1 MAYTTVE
8 LKNGNVIIELD
19 AIANIAGI
27 TAMSCY
33 GVVGMAYKSKTDEFA
48 SLLRREKLSKG
59 ISVEYKEDKLNID
72 LHIIVDYGVNIN
84 AICDSIKNRVTY
96 QVNLIT
102 GIEVNNVDIYV
113 DGFRL
118 QDIE

>member
-1 MAYTTVE
+1 MAVANIE
-8 LKNGNVIIELD
+8 LKKGKVMIELD

-33 GVVGMAYKSKTDEFA
+33 GVVGMAYKSKTDEFV
-48 SLLRREKLSKG
+48 SLLRKDKLSKG
-59 ISVEYKEDKLNID
+59 IHVTFEEKKLIID

-84 AICDSIKNRVTY
+84 AICDSIKNRVRY
-96 QVNLIT
+96 QVNQLT
-102 GIEVNNVDIYV
+102 GIEVKSVNIFV

-118 QDIE
+118 QDFE

>member
-1 MAYTTVE
+1 MTIE
-8 LKNGNVIIELD
+8 KNGVKGNISITMD
-19 AIANIAGI
+19 AIASIAGNAA
-27 TAMSCY
+27 TECY

-48 SLLRREKLSKG
+48 SLLRRDKLSKG
-59 ISVEYKEDKLNID
+59 ISVEMKEDKLNID

-96 QVNLIT
+96 QVGLIS
-102 GIEVNNVDIYV
+102 GIDVNKVDIYV